1 MSNPAIVAELV
12 ELLGEVTGEDDAWR
26 AGIGADS
33 RLDAL
38 LIDSFELAALDD
50 LVRLRHGGAVD
61 LLGYVS
67 GLSLEEIIALTVG
80 DLADRIERR
89 GAALPVARRGAAV
102 PARAEHP

>member
-12 ELLGEVTGEDDAWR
+12 GLLGEVTGEDAAWL
-26 AGIGADS
+26 AAVNADS

-67 GLSLEEIIALTVG
+67 ALTLEEIIALTVG
-80 DLADRIERR
+80 DLAERVAQR
-89 GAALPVARRGAAV
+89 GAALPAQ
-102 PARAEHP
+102 AEHP